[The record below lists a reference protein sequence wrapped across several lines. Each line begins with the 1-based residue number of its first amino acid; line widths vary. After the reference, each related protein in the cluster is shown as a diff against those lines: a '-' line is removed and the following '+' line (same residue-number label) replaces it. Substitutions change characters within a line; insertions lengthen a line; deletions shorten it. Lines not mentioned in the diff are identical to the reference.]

1 MAERGP
7 SHTPGKHEHPAAV
20 PSLCV
25 AGAYGVPRST
35 SLALAAVMVGYRS
48 GQSER
53 YAAVRSRFRPSMHR

>member
-35 SLALAAVMVGYRS
+35 SLALAAVMVGYEKRTKRKIRRS
-48 GQSER
+48 PQQ
-53 YAAVRSRFRPSMHR
+53 VPSIDA